1 MDPIGTQGAA
11 KGPPRDLDVAPEGG
25 PDFFSRLK
33 MIAAAKDE
41 AAQAYARLKI
51 GNDVI
56 AARADAEEQLRRA
69 EEQLRRAEETKAAA
83 DEYSERARKEA
94 DGYVTVV
101 RQDADKY
108 PARLREEIDV
118 AKAQVEETK
127 QRALTEQAEVKQN
140 KAELERLIAENTE
153 KQRALDAKTAKFKS
167 GLLELKREFGS
178 DGDELSVPPLTEASC
193 RRSSRS
199 NDRTTALQSGGRR
212 GLRNGGVD
220 LGRRAGE
227 TALRAT
233 SCDPG
238 LDRLLDRDLASP
250 PADGG
255 SAETL
260 QMLIADLTAALD
272 QKPMRPN

>member
-1 MDPIGTQGAA
+1 MDPTGTQGAG
-11 KGPPRDLDVAPEGG
+11 KGPPRDLDIALEGG

-108 PARLREEIDV
+108 AARLREETDV
-118 AKAQVEETK
+118 AKSHAEEAK
-127 QRALTEQAEVKQN
+127 QCALIAQAEVKQN
-140 KAELERLIAENTE
+140 SRFGEAHRGKYREAAGTRRQDCEIQKRPAGIAT
-153 KQRALDAKTAKFKS
+153 R
-167 GLLELKREFGS
+167 
-178 DGDELSVPPLTEASC
+178 V
-193 RRSSRS
+193 RR
-199 NDRTTALQSGGRR
+199 
-212 GLRNGGVD
+212 
-220 LGRRAGE
+220 RRAQTVG
-227 TALRAT
+227 AAFHRRRVAGARAGPMIE
-233 SCDPG
+233 D
-238 LDRLLDRDLASP
+238 SP
-250 PADGG
+250 A
-255 SAETL
+255 
-260 QMLIADLTAALD
+260 IR
-272 QKPMRPN
+272 RPSRPSKWKCGPLSPSWRNRFAGNVM